1 VSRRVSSCDDG
12 AMPRWLAAVALALLA
27 VLACR
32 SPEEKLVDRR
42 NELRRAL
49 DGLYADYGRSDAE
62 PAKGDAAAPADA
74 AGAAPA
80 GIVGRFV
87 GQLEQTHF
95 DETCLAVGRGERPFV
110 LSDRLAAF
118 VADGANADR
127 CRRAARI
134 QAEVA
139 ALEREVAQRER
150 PAP

>member
-1 VSRRVSSCDDG
+1 
-12 AMPRWLAAVALALLA
+12 MPRWLAALALALVA
-27 VLACR
+27 ALACR

-49 DGLYADYGRSDAE
+49 DGLYADYGRAAAE
-62 PAKGDAAAPADA
+62 PAQADGAAPDDAAN
-74 AGAAPA
+74 AAPA
-80 GIVGRFV
+80 GVVGRFV
-87 GQLEQTHF
+87 GQLEHAHF

-139 ALEREVAQRER
+139 ALEREVGRRER